1 MTALTTVVRRHGVLV
16 LAALLVAAAAV
27 AFWQADVARGRDNVG
42 NHAVVGVAATTEV
55 QSAVSSALVRV
66 FSYDYADPAPTQQAA
81 DDLLAG
87 RAREQYDLLFAA
99 LQEKAPGQQLV
110 LTAQVQVAAVKELTA
125 RSATLLVF
133 LDQASQR
140 ATDQESA
147 VSAAQLSVRATRT
160 GDTWKVTGI
169 EPL

>member
-1 MTALTTVVRRHGVLV
+1 MTLARRHWALV
-16 LAALLVAAAAV
+16 LTVLLLAAAAA
-27 AFWQADVARGRDNVG
+27 AFWQADVARGKDNVG
-42 NHAVVGVAATTEV
+42 NHAVVDAPGTTEV
-55 QSAVSSALVRV
+55 QSAVASALVRV
-66 FSYDYADPAPTQQAA
+66 FSFDYANPAPTQQAA
-81 DDLLAG
+81 DDLLDGKA
-87 RAREQYDLLFAA
+87 RAQDDLLFAA

-110 LTAQVQVAAVKELTA
+110 LTAQVQVAAVEQLTA

-147 VSAAQLSVRATRT
+147 VSAAQLSVHATKT
-160 GDTWKVTGI
+160 GNTWKVTGI